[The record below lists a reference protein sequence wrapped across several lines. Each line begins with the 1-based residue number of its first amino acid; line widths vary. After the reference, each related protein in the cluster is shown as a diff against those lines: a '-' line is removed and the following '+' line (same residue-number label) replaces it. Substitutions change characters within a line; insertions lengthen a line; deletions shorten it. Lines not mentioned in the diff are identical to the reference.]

1 MPFGQLAETTHFH
14 LFTMP
19 VVFLIML
26 HVLYLT
32 TAGEMTKL
40 IATWVSFIGVTL
52 DLISPWMIAYV
63 SPVYVLTMLT
73 GDVMMTIGFLITF
86 VIPMREMWIFKQPL
100 IMRGEKE

>member
-32 TAGEMTKL
+32 MAGETTKL

-52 DLISPWMIAYV
+52 DLISPWLIAYV
-63 SPVYVLTMLT
+63 SPVYVLSLLT
-73 GDVMMTIGFLITF
+73 GDVLMTIGFLITF
-86 VIPMREMWIFKQPL
+86 VIPMREMWVRQQPL